1 MQVVNG
7 SLVGVLV
14 PVAAS
19 AIILEMVAVAGGR
32 FGGGDAPFPD
42 ADDGAAVTCVDEAVR
57 PVGRAPIKGRARLCF
72 SRAGIQ
78 STVDLEHLP
87 NEVTY
92 TAWLAYF
99 GQPAGCSTS
108 PCGGSDPARTD
119 AGIVERIDAA
129 LPDLVGRASL
139 TRAFR
144 ELQPHSGSEVQI
156 LIFQR
161 GILREVLPSDRVR
174 VLVEWP
180 LGPASQE
187 IAAGEYHRVAE
198 PLIGRAVIRMREG
211 PETSD
216 VSRRTVRI

>member
-19 AIILEMVAVAGGR
+19 AIILAMVAVAGGR
-32 FGGGDAPFPD
+32 FGGGGAPFPD
-42 ADDGAAVTCVDEAVR
+42 ADDGAAVTCVDEAVW

-72 SRAGIQ
+72 SRVGIQ

-87 NEVTY
+87 NEVAH

-108 PCGGSDPARTD
+108 PCGGSDPSRTD

-129 LPDLVGRASL
+129 LPDLAGRVSL

-144 ELQPHSGSEVQI
+144 EIHPHPGSEVQI

-161 GILREVLPSDRVR
+161 GVLSQVLPSDRVR
-174 VLVEWP
+174 LLVEWP
-180 LGPASQE
+180 LAPASQVM
-187 IAAGEYHRVAE
+187 AAGKNRPIAE
-198 PLIGRAVIRMREG
+198 PLIGRAIMRLLEG
-211 PETSD
+211 LASSD
-216 VSRRTVRI
+216 RGRRLIGS